1 MTESILNP
9 TQLRDQGQILR
20 IRVGCEMT
28 YEVGQ
33 VTPMIA
39 ILNVHSSR
47 VSDLERPDYLI
58 TTPSVPVE
66 GYRDS
71 FGNWCNRLVAPP
83 GRITLKTE
91 TVVRDTGRWE
101 STDSGAE
108 QIQIQNLP
116 SEALLFLLGSRYC
129 ETDRLSDVAWKLFG
143 ATPLGWARVQA
154 ICDYVHDHITFGYEH
169 SRSTRTAAEALEEKQ
184 GVCRDYAHLAL
195 AFCRCLNIP
204 ARYCMGYISD
214 IGLPPPHA
222 PQDFAAWI
230 EVFLGGR
237 WHTFDP
243 RNNDPRIGRVLIA
256 RGRDAADV
264 PLTLTFG
271 PSTLVDFRVTTEEV
285 LELGRQSAV

>member
-1 MTESILNP
+1 M
-9 TQLRDQGQILR
+9 R
-20 IRVGCEMT
+20 IHVGCEMT

-91 TVVRDTGRWE
+91 TVVRDTGRWD
-101 STDSGAE
+101 SIDSGAE

-129 ETDRLSDVAWKLFG
+129 ETDRLSDAAWRLFG
-143 ATPLGWARVQA
+143 STPLGWARVQA
-154 ICDYVHDHITFGYEH
+154 ICNYVHDHITFGYEH

-204 ARYCMGYISD
+204 ARYCTGYISD
-214 IGLPPPHA
+214 IGLPPPHV

-230 EVFLGGR
+230 EVFLGGH

-243 RNNDPRIGRVLIA
+243 RNNDPRIGRILIA
-256 RGRDAADV
+256 YGRDAADV

-285 LELGRQSAV
+285 MESNR